1 MKYLVDNNNI
11 RFQSKRNLK
20 HLNLGLLIC
29 GFKCTLYSH
38 LRYNNKRERQHRITY
53 AIFSE

>member
-1 MKYLVDNNNI
+1 MKYLVDNNN

-38 LRYNNKRERQHRITY
+38 LRYNNKERDNTESHTPY
-53 AIFSE
+53 LVNK